1 MKRLLSGLPPEFLKL
16 WLGQTISEF
25 GSRISRAGIPLIA
38 VITLTATPNQM
49 GLLTA
54 AASVPVLLFGLFA
67 GVWVDRLRRRPIL
80 ITMDLAR
87 MALLLTIPAAALT
100 GHLTMTLLY
109 VVMAALSVLGLVF
122 QNAYHAY
129 LPALVE
135 REHVVTANSR
145 LSTSESLAEI
155 GGPALAGVLIQAI
168 SAPLAILFDALTFL
182 VSAASTALIRKPEPT
197 PQPRAEDS
205 SVWQEIGAGV
215 RVIAAHPVLRALA
228 LGIALR
234 SFFGNFFGVLYD
246 LYGIR
251 DLGLTPAILGFT
263 IAAGGVGALL
273 GALLASRLQRRFGLG
288 KTLIGALLVSGGNN
302 LLIPLAGGAP
312 AQAAA
317 MLITAQIIGD
327 AAMMIYGINAIS
339 LQQIVVPNHLLGR
352 ANASVGF
359 LAEGI
364 APIGAIAAGLLATAL
379 GTRATLLIAVI
390 GILAT
395 ALWISRSPVRQ
406 LAGYALPDAASAPDS
421 AA

>member
-80 ITMDLAR
+80 IAMDLAR

-100 GHLTMTLLY
+100 GHLSMELLY
-109 VVMAALSVLGLVF
+109 VVLAALSVLGLVF

-129 LPALVE
+129 LPSLVE
-135 REHVVTANSR
+135 REHVVEANSR

-155 GGPALAGVLIQAI
+155 GGPAIAGVLIQTI
-168 SAPLAILFDALTFL
+168 SAPIAIIFDAITFL
-182 VSAASTALIRKPEPT
+182 VSAFSTSLIRRPEPP
-197 PQPRAEDS
+197 PQPRAEGG
-205 SVWQEIGAGV
+205 SVWKEIGEGV
-215 RVIAAHPVLRALA
+215 RVIAGNPVLRAIA
-228 LGIALR
+228 IGIALR

-251 DLGLTPAILGFT
+251 ELGLTPGILGFT
-263 IAAGGVGALL
+263 IAAGGIGALL
-273 GALLASRLQRRFGLG
+273 GALLSSRIQKRFGLG
-288 KTLIGALLVSGGNN
+288 KTLIGALLVSGLNN
-302 LLIPLAGGAP
+302 LLIPLAGGSTT
-312 AQAAA
+312 QAAA

-327 AAMMIYGINAIS
+327 CAMMIYGINAIS

-364 APIGAIAAGLLATAL
+364 APIGAIAAGLLATAF
-379 GTRATLLIAVI
+379 GSRTTLLIAVV

-395 ALWISRSPVRQ
+395 AVWVSRSPVRH
-406 LAGYALPDAASAPDS
+406 LESYELPEAALEPEAAA
-421 AA
+421 